1 MDGFTTDT
9 TARDSGAG
17 DMLRR
22 PTVSM
27 STVAFASAA
36 EHSTHPVSIRTDSGA
51 RCRV

>member
-9 TARDSGAG
+9 TARDSDGG
-17 DMLRR
+17 DLPRR

-36 EHSTHPVSIRTDSGA
+36 EHSTHPVSIRADSGT